1 MARDSHSKAAKFARP
16 RGNNEKP
23 MTSMTLTFDRRT
35 SDMLENLKEAFG
47 AASKTE
53 VIRKAIALLD
63 IAREAR
69 DGGGSI
75 KTEDADGVDHKI
87 LL

>member
-1 MARDSHSKAAKFARP
+1 
-16 RGNNEKP
+16 
-23 MTSMTLTFDRRT
+23 MTLTFDRRT
-35 SDMLENLKEAFG
+35 SELLDNLKEAFG
-47 AASKTE
+47 ASSKTE

-69 DGGGSI
+69 EGGGSI
-75 KTEDADGVDHKI
+75 KMEDANGVDHKI